1 MICVFDRNSPN
12 NTDTHRQ
19 ERTPSTKSR
28 EFAALDGK
36 LRQSLHEFGE
46 CDGEHL
52 ARPRFQRAI
61 RGLGELLEDLHD
73 LLNHRLALIQ
83 TEILRIALHGRLV
96 DEKHGQERPRQI
108 PLQRRL
114 CEEQDIEELLDD
126 STHITDV
133 VDAYKYQKSFSDW
146 MNSTRRRQI

>member
-1 MICVFDRNSPN
+1 MFDRNSPN
-12 NTDTHRQ
+12 QYRYTQATPTTH
-19 ERTPSTKSR
+19 SISR

-36 LRQSLHEFGE
+36 LRQSPHEFGE
-46 CDGEHL
+46 SDGEHL

-61 RGLGELLEDLHD
+61 RRLGQLLEDLHD
-73 LLNHRLALIQ
+73 LLHHRLALIQ
-83 TEILRIALHGRLV
+83 AEILRIALHGRLV